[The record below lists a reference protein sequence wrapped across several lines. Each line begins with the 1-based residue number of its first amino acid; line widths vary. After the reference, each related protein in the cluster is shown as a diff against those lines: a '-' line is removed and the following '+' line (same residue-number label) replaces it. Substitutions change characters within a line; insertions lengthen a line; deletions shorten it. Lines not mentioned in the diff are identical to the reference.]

1 MKWKP
6 THSIIENANTV
17 LPKLAEKYFKAG
29 RKAADGRRSP
39 TELHEFRIETK
50 RFRYTLELVCPVYG
64 PRLKNELEPLREIQ
78 SVLGKLHD
86 YHIIAEML
94 DDDQALQA
102 KLERRTKKKLKEFHR
117 LWAAFDSKAE
127 LQRWKTLLAA
137 PPKKSSAAAHS
148 KRRARK
154 GSTEA
159 ARRAGAKLATSP
171 TKTTPNI
178 TAA

>member
-6 THSIIENANTV
+6 THSVIENVNTV
-17 LPKLAEKYFKAG
+17 LPRLAEKYFKAG
-29 RKAADGRRSP
+29 RKAADGKRSP
-39 TELHEFRIETK
+39 KELHEFRIETK

-64 PRLKNELEPLREIQ
+64 TRLEKELEPLRGLQ

-86 YHIIAEML
+86 YHIMAQML
-94 DDDQALQA
+94 DDDRALQA
-102 KLERRTKKKLKEFHR
+102 TLQRRTKKKLKEFHQK
-117 LWAAFDSKAE
+117 WTAFDSKGQ
-127 LQRWKTLLAA
+127 LKRWKTLLAA
-137 PPKKSSAAAHS
+137 PPRKSAAAAHS

-159 ARRAGAKLATSP
+159 ARRAGTKLATSP